1 MQLQT
6 IHPKEHPSSLTYRT
20 KYESRLDLTPE
31 IRVKIGLIAEYG
43 NSYGRMSRLAKRYGI
58 SRTTVHSIH
67 NHLKAVLSSGFS
79 KICQNPVD
87 KMALREASIRQIVL
101 QRLVGQSSLSGISTI
116 LTTNGHSHTSQGFI
130 SETLHLIGDK
140 LPQVIDY
147 QGTIA
152 WASDEIFHLGSVP
165 ILITVEPVSGAI
177 IQIQTHRGNLK
188 EGWLE
193 HWRTAIDMGISPSD
207 LTTDEG
213 WLMRAA
219 RLDLLKESPNTG
231 FQPDTFHAVSHRL
244 GLFRLRLEKAAD
256 KAIQAEYER
265 EWLCEN
271 TQTLGQLPKF
281 EQQWVEA
288 YLNTEKAIAVYDQF
302 SILYRSILDQLNIFD
317 QNGEPRQRAI
327 AQSETLCAIEMMKDL
342 MKDLAIPGLNKELD
356 GILKL
361 VPNLFRFLDKANE
374 CCKKMI
380 ENKLIPAEWLP
391 FWCKAWQYQK
401 QSFKVKGHYAYQQW
415 LKQKAKNWLDWIE
428 THTIMFRPQ
437 FNSLKDTIFNELES
451 LIQSSAAVEMVN
463 SVLRPFLNI
472 SKDQLSQQALNL
484 IMDYYNH
491 KRFIRGKRK
500 GKSPIEILTG
510 QTHNQPWLDRIM
522 DIVRIHHI

>member
-1 MQLQT
+1 MQLET
-6 IHPKEHPSSLTYRT
+6 IHPKEHPSSLTFRN
-20 KYESRLDLTPE
+20 KYDSRLDLTPE

-43 NSYGRMSRLAKRYGI
+43 NRHGRMTRLAERYGL

-67 NHLKAVLSSGFS
+67 NQLKQVLTDGFS
-79 KICQNPVD
+79 KPSPELVD
-87 KMALREASIRQIVL
+87 KIALREASIRQMVL
-101 QRLVGQSSLSGISTI
+101 QRVVGQSSLSGISTI
-116 LTTNGHSHTSQGFI
+116 LKENGYSPDSPGFI

-147 QGTIA
+147 QGTMV
-152 WASDEIFHLGSVP
+152 WVCDEIFHLGSVP
-165 ILITVEPVSGAI
+165 ILITVEPISGAI
-177 IQIQTHRGNLK
+177 IQIQTHEGGLK
-188 EGWLE
+188 EGWLD
-193 HWRTAIDMGISPSD
+193 HWHRAIDLGITPSD
-207 LTTDEG
+207 LSTDEG

-219 RLDLLKESPNTG
+219 RLDLFKEYPNTG
-231 FQPDTFHAVSHRL
+231 FQPDSFHAVSHRL
-244 GLFRLRLEKAAD
+244 GLFRLRLEKAAN
-256 KAIQAEYER
+256 KAIEAEYER
-265 EWLCEN
+265 EWLCEH
-271 TQTLGQLPKF
+271 TKTPGQLPKF
-281 EQQWVEA
+281 EQQWLEA
-288 YLNTEKAIAVYDQF
+288 SLDAEKAIAAYDQF

-327 AQSETLCAIEMMKDL
+327 AESETLCAIKM
-342 MKDLAIPGLNKELD
+342 MKDLAIPRLNKELD
-356 GILKL
+356 SLLKL

-374 CCKKMI
+374 CCQKMI
-380 ENKLIPAEWLP
+380 ENNLIPAHWLP

-401 QSFKVKGHYAYQQW
+401 QSFKIKGNYPYQQW

-428 THTIMFRPQ
+428 LHTIMFRAQ
-437 FNSLKDTIFNELES
+437 FNELKDTIFKAFET
-451 LIQSSAAVEMVN
+451 IVQSSAAVEMVN

-491 KRFIRGKRK
+491 KRFNRGKRK

-510 QTHNQPWLDRIM
+510 QTHKQPWLDRIM